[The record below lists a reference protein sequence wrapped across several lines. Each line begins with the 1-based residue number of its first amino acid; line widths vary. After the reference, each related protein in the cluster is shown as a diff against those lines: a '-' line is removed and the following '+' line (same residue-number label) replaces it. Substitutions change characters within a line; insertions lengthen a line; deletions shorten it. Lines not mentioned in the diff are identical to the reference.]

1 MKGTIDITIKRKD
14 GTVEKRQEHNIAFD
28 LPAFTIK
35 EYLKSNILP
44 IYAGAVYLSVIQ
56 TSYKSISLSEE
67 ERDLTKPSWRPRALK
82 TVTSGT
88 PSSWHTALASA
99 TNNGKKR
106 TVTAAWTMPD
116 DLGFSLTL
124 KSIAFDNQYIMP
136 SRGYRSSE
144 SGRTVPLFVKDIGL
158 IYNSDS
164 PYQYAGKKY
173 HKSDFSFDNGY
184 YSGLDT
190 AELTLSNRT
199 YMPYSMNLMKTVGG
213 VQQRTQDGRFA
224 FTDSNGTINNALTP
238 YNLLTNKL
246 AIYDDTTEQQVLSFP
261 MSQFSNYVVNKYAY
275 VYVINTGTKNWL
287 FQYDSSINASR
298 IWQIPDTQTSDAI
311 APTSEIFMQGI
322 NPDSYSMQKT
332 GIIGNYIISNNI
344 AYRIDDDLTVTTF
357 HGEEKG
363 NTESNYNVG
372 YLDKDYVQYMVR
384 PPIGNAN
391 SYVYSTT
398 AGNSLVPYFA
408 NLTASNFSTPITL
421 AAGDVLSVSYS
432 ISVGE

>member
-44 IYAGAVYLSVIQ
+44 IYAGAVYLSVIK
-56 TSYKSISLSEE
+56 TSYQAISLSEE
-67 ERDLTKPSWRPRALK
+67 ERDLIKPSWRPRALK
-82 TVTSGT
+82 TITSGT

-124 KSIAFDNQYIMP
+124 KSIAFDNPYNMP
-136 SRGYRSSE
+136 TRGYKSSDTN
-144 SGRTVPLFVKDIGL
+144 RIVPLFVKDIGL
-158 IYNSDS
+158 IYDGDS
-164 PYQYAGKKY
+164 NYIYYGKKY

-190 AELTLSNRT
+190 AVLNSQNRT
-199 YMPYSMNLMKTVGG
+199 YMPYSMNLMKMVGG

-224 FTDSNGTINNALTP
+224 FTDSNGNISNVLTP
-238 YNLLTNKL
+238 YNSLENKL
-246 AIYDDTTEQQVLSFP
+246 VIFDDTTEQQVLSFP
-261 MSQFSNYVVNKYAY
+261 MSQFSNYVANMYPY
-275 VYVINTGTKNWL
+275 VYVINTGTKNWI

-311 APTSEIFMQGI
+311 APTSETFMQGI
-322 NPDSYSMQKT
+322 NPNSYSVQKT

-363 NTESNYNVG
+363 NTESGGNVG
-372 YLDKDYVQYMVR
+372 YLDKDYVQYKVR
-384 PPIGNAN
+384 PQIGNNGDPYA
-391 SYVYSTT
+391 T
-398 AGNSLVPYFA
+398 ASGNSLIPYFA

-432 ISVGE
+432 ISVGA